1 MKDEAFTVPVISL
14 AIQPKT
20 QKGLVAN
27 FLSFG
32 VQKENI
38 NLTLQKFTTL
48 VAAFVR
54 AQRSPAGRQ
63 REAMQIGRRID
74 KQAGTQA
81 GRHADGQT
89 GT

>member
-20 QKGLVAN
+20 AN